1 MRVAV
6 CARVS
11 TEHEAQI
18 NALENQLEWYK
29 IECFRHSD
37 WEIVEVYVDQGITGT
52 QAQKRPEFLRMME
65 DAKKGKFDLIITREV
80 SRFARNTVDALSYT
94 RQMKAMG
101 VDVLFIN
108 DGINTAADDGE
119 LRLSLMSSMAQDESR
134 KISERV
140 KAGQKISREKH
151 ILYGNGNILGY
162 RRENGT
168 YVPEPEQAETVRL
181 IFQMYSSGEVGLQK
195 IVAELYRLGRLDA
208 GGHVSWDASKVSR
221 VLHNATYKGCIC
233 YNKSHSD
240 GYLTQK
246 RIKNLDESSYIYV
259 KGDFEPLVSEEM
271 WERCQQILASR
282 SARVI
287 DENGKKHK
295 YMRNTPKSVWTAK
308 LRCSCGA
315 GFIQFKWR
323 VNRDGAVIH
332 GFQCY
337 RRTRRPSISYLQERG
352 LDLSI
357 SCQIKAIS
365 EWKLDLMAAKVFEHL
380 TFDKGKTVKEVYK
393 ILSRCMAE
401 EKTVRISRKAMLEK
415 SIAKQRERLDK
426 YIDLCADGII
436 TKQELMERRK
446 GLDNQIADLQ
456 SQYESVEQEDER
468 SGALDMKL
476 ISQKLDEWQRASKND
491 VDRELVN
498 SCVAQITPLTNEEFR
513 WALDFQMSEVR
524 ARNAAAYTMDDFVE
538 MVRFSISFEEAKA
551 FKASRNQGIRKNE
564 WQDLT
569 VVVGIWSKTQK

>member
-6 CARVS
+6 YARVS

-29 IECFRHSD
+29 IECSRHSD

-65 DAKKGKFDLIITREV
+65 DAKKDKFDLIITREV

-140 KAGQKISREKH
+140 KAGQRISREKH

-162 RRENGT
+162 RRVNGT

-295 YMRNTPKSVWTAK
+295 YMNDVSNRAVREFSEFLNSLEAEFPKPTCTTAYEITMKSTIVSALITLDTEKQMDERFWNHLRVQRNILDFLYTLW
-308 LRCSCGA
+308 L
-315 GFIQFKWR
+315 
-323 VNRDGAVIH
+323 DDD
-332 GFQCY
+332 
-337 RRTRRPSISYLQERG
+337 RTLVDEFSTIIKDLVEYDFSI
-352 LDLSI
+352 
-357 SCQIKAIS
+357 
-365 EWKLDLMAAKVFEHL
+365 V
-380 TFDKGKTVKEVYK
+380 
-393 ILSRCMAE
+393 E
-401 EKTVRISRKAMLEK
+401 EQMK
-415 SIAKQRERLDK
+415 ERL
-426 YIDLCADGII
+426 
-436 TKQELMERRK
+436 
-446 GLDNQIADLQ
+446 NIA
-456 SQYESVEQEDER
+456 
-468 SGALDMKL
+468 
-476 ISQKLDEWQRASKND
+476 
-491 VDRELVN
+491 
-498 SCVAQITPLTNEEFR
+498 
-513 WALDFQMSEVR
+513 
-524 ARNAAAYTMDDFVE
+524 
-538 MVRFSISFEEAKA
+538 
-551 FKASRNQGIRKNE
+551 
-564 WQDLT
+564 
-569 VVVGIWSKTQK
+569 